1 MARRCGLMGKQIAS
15 SMAIPERR
23 KDHHRIGW
31 SCPSL
36 GPRSDFGFAKGIPTS
51 QALAHLVGSGPDFCR
66 NRCPQNS
73 SLESGAHREARA
85 WETGRRCAAN
95 PVSHQHT
102 GRRPIDPREEPLFSD
117 HVITIAGRSI
127 TITSHEVFMTGVSVV
142 IGLVFWA
149 ALYFSRK
156 QIVVL
161 KRSNGTDQLALQL
174 SRIAD
179 ALERIANR
187 PADRAI
193 ASAMRRQAQA
203 QPPPQREPQG
213 IAYSMFGR

>member
-1 MARRCGLMGKQIAS
+1 
-15 SMAIPERR
+15 
-23 KDHHRIGW
+23 
-31 SCPSL
+31 
-36 GPRSDFGFAKGIPTS
+36 
-51 QALAHLVGSGPDFCR
+51 
-66 NRCPQNS
+66 
-73 SLESGAHREARA
+73 
-85 WETGRRCAAN
+85 
-95 PVSHQHT
+95 
-102 GRRPIDPREEPLFSD
+102 LFSD
-117 HVITIAGRSI
+117 HMITIAGRSI
-127 TITSHEVFMTGVSVV
+127 TITSHDVFMTGVSIV

-161 KRSNGTDQLALQL
+161 KRSNGTDQVALEL

-203 QPPPQREPQG
+203 QPPPQRESQG

>member
-1 MARRCGLMGKQIAS
+1 MAKAARGK
-15 SMAIPERR
+15 PEEV
-23 KDHHRIGW
+23 
-31 SCPSL
+31 
-36 GPRSDFGFAKGIPTS
+36 
-51 QALAHLVGSGPDFCR
+51 ALPVRLSHPL
-66 NRCPQNS
+66 
-73 SLESGAHREARA
+73 
-85 WETGRRCAAN
+85 TGRRA
-95 PVSHQHT
+95 
-102 GRRPIDPREEPLFSD
+102 IDPREESLFSD

-127 TITSHEVFMTGVSVV
+127 TITSHDVFMTGVSVV

-161 KRSNGTDQLALQL
+161 KRSNGTDQVAFEL

-193 ASAMRRQAQA
+193 ASAMRRQVQA
-203 QPPPQREPQG
+203 QPPPQRESQG
-213 IAYSMFGR
+213 VAYSMFGR